1 MDEPIINAQIDAYF
15 IEERIKA
22 GGMAVVY
29 KARDAEGNSVALKL
43 LQSNWLEHEEV
54 VFRFELEAV
63 IMKGLRHPHIVE
75 YIAFGRYQNR
85 PYIAMEYMPGGSLSE
100 RLKAIARI
108 NLQASARLL
117 AQIGSALDYAHG
129 KNIVHR
135 DLKPGNIL
143 MKDDTHASLTDFGIA
158 RVLEMEHTR
167 LTIVGQMPGTP
178 HYMSPEQARGEIEL
192 LDHLSDLY
200 SFTVIAYLLTTG
212 SLPFTGTDPLVIIN
226 QHLIKD
232 PPLPSE
238 VNPALPKALD
248 EVLLKGLAK
257 KPDQRYPNAKDFVE
271 AYEKAIKGYE
281 DLDIVITAVRQQR
294 PDGSVEPTPQSSD
307 KIFSSEAMPIE
318 RDPTFNPV
326 AIPRPVFSQKSPRR
340 TRLMPLMALVIVL
353 LFFAVLFLANRNNT
367 GEADATNIAIGGAG
381 SSTLAPDGT
390 AQVSGEGSM
399 VSNEAS
405 PSATLTPTGTPTSTV
420 TPTETPT
427 STATLTETST
437 PTVTLTETS
446 TATLTLTPTST
457 PNRTETAQARLT
469 STISAIGT
477 ATANALEIQATI
489 FSDLTL
495 TADSWT
501 NTPTPTTTPTVTPS
515 STSTT
520 TNTPTATLTPSPTP
534 TVTPSLTV
542 TPSPTV
548 TASPTPTYTLTPTP
562 TPTSTSTPTATVT
575 PTPTITPSPEPQTN
589 VTTIPT
595 PTAMFILGRSN
606 IQDILDGLRDAGRA
620 SRFNCVVFNET
631 YNFLQSRLEERD
643 PDFES
648 LRVLVNEEGD
658 AVREIYD
665 LFCEEDPANER
676 KQIDVLIHGDMRL
689 ALDAIEGES

>member
-43 LQSNWLEHEEV
+43 LQANWLEHEEV
-54 VFRFELEAV
+54 VFRFEREAS

-143 MKDDTHASLTDFGIA
+143 MQDDTHASLTDFGIA

-167 LTIVGQMPGTP
+167 LTVVGQMPGTP
-178 HYMSPEQARGEIEL
+178 HYMSPEQARGEIET

-257 KPDQRYPNAKDFVE
+257 KPDHRYPTAKDFVE
-271 AYEKAIKGYE
+271 AYEKAIEGYE

-294 PDGSVEPTPQSSD
+294 LDGSVEPTPQSND
-307 KIFSSEAMPIE
+307 KIFSSEALPVE

-326 AIPRPVFSQKSPRR
+326 SVPRPVFSQKSPRR
-340 TRLMPLMALVIVL
+340 TRLMPIMAIVIAL
-353 LFFAVLFLANRNNT
+353 LFFAVLFLANRNNGDGSNGT
-367 GEADATNIAIGGAG
+367 SGIAG
-381 SSTLAPDGT
+381 SSTLTPDGT
-390 AQVSGEGSM
+390 AQISGEGSA

-427 STATLTETST
+427 STLTETST
-437 PTVTLTETS
+437 ATVTLTATS

-469 STISAIGT
+469 ATVAAIGT

-501 NTPTPTTTPTVTPS
+501 NTPTPTTTPTVTQS
-515 STSTT
+515 STPTSTT
-520 TNTPTATLTPSPTP
+520 TPTSTLTPSPTP

-542 TPSPTV
+542 TASPTV
-548 TASPTPTYTLTPTP
+548 TSSPTPTYTLTPTA
-562 TPTSTSTPTATVT
+562 TPTSTSTPTSTVT

-595 PTAMFILGRSN
+595 PTAMFVLGRSN

-620 SRFNCVVFNET
+620 SRFNCVIFNET
-631 YNFLQSRLEERD
+631 YNFLQSRLQERD

-648 LRVLVNEEGD
+648 LRVLVDEEGD
-658 AVREIYD
+658 AVQEIYD
-665 LFCEEDPANER
+665 LFCEEDPSNER

>member
-1 MDEPIINAQIDAYF
+1 VDEPIINAQIDAYF

-29 KARDAEGNSVALKL
+29 KARDAEGNPVALKL
-43 LQSNWLEHEEV
+43 LQANWLEHEEV
-54 VFRFELEAV
+54 VFRFEREAV

-75 YIAFGRYQNR
+75 YVAFGRYQNR

-178 HYMSPEQARGEIEL
+178 HYMSPEQAKGEIET

-248 EVLLKGLAK
+248 AVLLKGLAK
-257 KPDQRYPNAKDFVE
+257 KPDQRYPSAKDFVE
-271 AYEKAIKGYE
+271 AYEKAIEGYE

-326 AIPRPVFSQKSPRR
+326 AIPRPVFSQKPPRR
-340 TRLMPLMALVIVL
+340 TRLMPLMALVIAL

-367 GEADATNIAIGGAG
+367 GEADATNSAIGGAG
-381 SSTLAPDGT
+381 TSTITPDET
-390 AQVSGEGSM
+390 AQVIA
-399 VSNEAS
+399 VVS
-405 PSATLTPTGTPTSTV
+405 PSATSTATASATLTETLTPTATSTKTS
-420 TPTETPT
+420 TPTETP
-427 STATLTETST
+427 
-437 PTVTLTETS
+437 
-446 TATLTLTPTST
+446 TPTST

-469 STISAIGT
+469 ATVVAIGT

-520 TNTPTATLTPSPTP
+520 TNTPTSTLTPSPTP

-589 VTTIPT
+589 ITAVPT
-595 PTAMFILGRSN
+595 PTAMFVLGRSN
-606 IQDILDGLRDAGRA
+606 IQDILDGFRDAGRA

-631 YNFLQSRLEERD
+631 YNFLQSRLDARD

-648 LRVLVNEEGD
+648 LRVLVDEEGD